1 MGPYFIVTSRILFS
15 ALILIIPVIYF
26 KYRFKWKMLRSFII
40 LGLINAVIPYILITW
55 GEIYIPSWLASILLS
70 IVPFFTNLFAALFFK
85 EENFSLQKLAGLL
98 LGFAGVIV
106 LMLNNNGSQ
115 PSSHYLAILAIMVA
129 AICYS
134 ASNIYTRKYTA
145 EIPPILLAF
154 GQMISAFI
162 IITPIALGMESPI
175 VLPREN
181 LTWISLITLGIF
193 SGAIALVLFFSLI
206 KSIGPSRT
214 SLVTYAFPLIGVIL
228 GILFLGEKASWHLLA
243 GAPLIICGILVVNIP
258 SLKRRGKKIIAGS

>member
-1 MGPYFIVTSRILFS
+1 
-15 ALILIIPVIYF
+15 
-26 KYRFKWKMLRSFII
+26 
-40 LGLINAVIPYILITW
+40 
-55 GEIYIPSWLASILLS
+55 
-70 IVPFFTNLFAALFFK
+70 
-85 EENFSLQKLAGLL
+85 
-98 LGFAGVIV
+98 
-106 LMLNNNGSQ
+106 MLNNNGTQ
-115 PSSHYLAILAIMVA
+115 PANHYLAILAILAA

-258 SLKRRGKKIIAGS
+258 SLKRQEKKSSPDHKNTHITAREKKNISAKFQQRD